1 MKMAKSIVAVYETPQ
16 ETIDAIERLTAKGY
30 EAEDFSVV
38 TNRTDTDYLESRTDA
53 NIASAEDN
61 ESAGFF
67 ERLKSYFT
75 MEDLGFGAN
84 ESKTA
89 DIDIPAAELDQ
100 YSDQLEEGKFL
111 LAVEGDANEITAN
124 IADDYPNMRPLNDVN
139 PTNRA
144 QGMNISLGPNEDYER
159 RNPVFEDTP
168 DTPILE
174 RRAGGNNNRE
184 ATDEVVLDRSLPRN
198 EHLSK

>member
-38 TNRTDTDYLESRTDA
+38 TNRKDTDYLESRTDA

-84 ESKTA
+84 ENKTA
-89 DIDIPAAELDQ
+89 DIDIPAVELDQ

-111 LAVEGDANEITAN
+111 LAVEGDVNEITAN

-159 RNPVFEDTP
+159 RNPVIEDTP

>member
-1 MKMAKSIVAVYETPQ
+1 MAKSIVAVYETPQ
-16 ETIDAIERLTAKGY
+16 ETMEAIERLTAKGY
-30 EAEDFSVV
+30 ETEDFSVV
-38 TNRTDTDYLESRTDA
+38 TNRTDTDYLASRTDA
-53 NIASAEDN
+53 NIASVEDN

-67 ERLKSYFT
+67 EKLKSYFT

-84 ESKTA
+84 ENKTA

-100 YSDQLEEGKFL
+100 YSEELEEGKFL
-111 LAVEGDANEITAN
+111 LAVDGDVNEKTAN
-124 IADDYPNMRPLNDVN
+124 IANDYPNMRPLNDVN
-139 PTNRA
+139 PTNSA
-144 QGMNISLGPNEDYER
+144 EGMNISLGPNEDYER

>member
-1 MKMAKSIVAVYETPQ
+1 MAKSIVAVYETPQ

-38 TNRTDTDYLESRTDA
+38 TNRKDTDYLESRTDA

-84 ESKTA
+84 ENKTA
-89 DIDIPAAELDQ
+89 DIDIPAVELDQ

-111 LAVEGDANEITAN
+111 LAVEGDVNEITAN
-124 IADDYPNMRPLNDVN
+124 IANDYPNMRPLNDVN

-144 QGMNISLGPNEDYER
+144 QGMNISLGPNEEYER

-184 ATDEVVLDRSLPRN
+184 ATDEVVLDRSFPRN

>member
-1 MKMAKSIVAVYETPQ
+1 MAKSIVAVYETPQ

-53 NIASAEDN
+53 NIASAEDK

-84 ESKTA
+84 ENKTA

-100 YSDQLEEGKFL
+100 YSEQLEEGKFL
-111 LAVEGDANEITAN
+111 LAVEGDVNEITAN

-159 RNPVFEDTP
+159 RNPVIEDTP

>member
-1 MKMAKSIVAVYETPQ
+1 MAKSIVAVYETPQ

-38 TNRTDTDYLESRTDA
+38 TNRKDTDYLESRTDA

-84 ESKTA
+84 ENKTA
-89 DIDIPAAELDQ
+89 DIDIPAVELDQ

-111 LAVEGDANEITAN
+111 LAVEGDVNEITAN
-124 IADDYPNMRPLNDVN
+124 IANDYPNMRPLNDVN

-144 QGMNISLGPNEDYER
+144 QGMNISLGSNEDYER

-184 ATDEVVLDRSLPRN
+184 ATDEVVLDRSFPRN

>member
-1 MKMAKSIVAVYETPQ
+1 MAKSIVAVYETPQ

-75 MEDLGFGAN
+75 MEHLGFGAN

-159 RNPVFEDTP
+159 RNPVIEDTP